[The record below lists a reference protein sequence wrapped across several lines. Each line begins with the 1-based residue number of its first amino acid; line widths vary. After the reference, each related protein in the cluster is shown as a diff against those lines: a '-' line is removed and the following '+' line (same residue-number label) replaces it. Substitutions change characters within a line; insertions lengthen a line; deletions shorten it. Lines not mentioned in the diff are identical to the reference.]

1 MKLTEKQDLPSSIN
15 NEMDLWRMGF
25 GGMPAEYIKFHYKRA
40 TEERK
45 ALVAQYG
52 LTVLSKELVSDGWMD
67 GMRVQEVRATTKSGR
82 DITLRWHDSSQ
93 SFFKRKHGSSLLS
106 EKDLL

>member
-1 MKLTEKQDLPSSIN
+1 MRLTEKQDLPSSIE
-15 NEMDLWRMGF
+15 NEMNLWRMGF
-25 GGMPAEYIKFHYKRA
+25 YGMPADYIKFHYKRA